1 MKKIGFY
8 IALILLWAIVYK
20 IFVEILGVWKFY
32 SFPSPAMVFY
42 TFKNILVNDNKLII
56 AVFASLKRVILG
68 YLVAL
73 LLGLFIG
80 FITTKANTLRDELI
94 GLFVGFQTLPNIC
107 WLPFA
112 ILWFGLNEKAI
123 IAVVI
128 IGAMFTISIATESGI
143 RNISSIYIK
152 AAKTMGYSGL
162 RLYMKVIIP
171 AAFPE
176 ILSGMRQGWSFAWR
190 GLIAGEMFVSAIGL
204 GQMLM
209 MGREMADI
217 NRVTALM
224 LVIIF
229 IGVFVDKLIFG
240 QVQTKVSKLWG
251 N

>member
-1 MKKIGFY
+1 MKKTVFY
-8 IALILLWAIVYK
+8 ITLILLWAIVYK
-20 IFVEILGVWKFY
+20 IFVDILGVWKFY
-32 SFPSPAMVFY
+32 SFPSPQMVFY
-42 TFKNILVNDNKLII
+42 SLKNILINDNKLLI
-56 AVFASLKRVILG
+56 AIVSSLRRVVLGYIVALILG
-68 YLVAL
+68 LS
-73 LLGLFIG
+73 IG
-80 FITTKANTLRDELI
+80 FFTTKTVTLRDELI
-94 GLFVGFQTLPNIC
+94 GLFVGIQTLPNIC

-128 IGAMFTISIATESGI
+128 IGAMFTISISTESGI
-143 RNISSIYIK
+143 RNINSIYIK
-152 AAKTMGYSGL
+152 AAKTMGFSGL
-162 RLYMKVIIP
+162 KLYTKVILP

-224 LVIIF
+224 LVII
-229 IGVFVDKLIFG
+229 IGVFVDKLVFG
-240 QVQTKVSKLWG
+240 EIQNKVSKIWG